1 MKFGIVTMMHDLMI
15 ARRNNGKQR
24 EYVRRAQSLRMTYAD
39 LDRSLHGQLS
49 NSGILRLSDEFEDM
63 ALPMRLDTRAQEEK
77 ATDAPRDPIKELDP
91 LAYRQ
96 IKSNKSR

>member
-1 MKFGIVTMMHDLMI
+1 MKFGIVSMMYDLL
-15 ARRNNGKQR
+15 ATRRNDGKQR
-24 EYVRRAQSLRMTYAD
+24 EYMRRAQGLRMTYAD

-77 ATDAPRDPIKELDP
+77 AAEEPRDPIKELDP

-96 IKSNKSR
+96 VKSRKS